1 MLGSLNGSPIH
12 CENSIQKMK
21 FQTINPSTEEVI
33 TEHEII
39 PKDKVLEI
47 ARNSKTAFNEWKQL
61 DISERED
68 YFRKLAQVLRS
79 NKERYA
85 KLMTLEM
92 GKPIR
97 QSLTEVEKCAWSAE
111 IYADTAGKWLE
122 EEIVHADGKKH
133 IVAFEPLGTILSI
146 MPWNFPF
153 WQAFRFAIP
162 TLIAGNVSIL
172 KHSNVVPQC
181 ALAIEEA
188 FNEAGFPS
196 YVFKTVI
203 TDHETV
209 AELIKSDLTQGVSL
223 TGSTSAG
230 ARVAELAGRNLKKVV
245 LELGGSDPFI
255 VLDDADVEFAA
266 KSAVSGRTMNSG
278 QSCIAAKRFIVM
290 KSVADEFSRIFS
302 EMTNALIVDD
312 PMDMKTDVGP
322 LVNKDGLT
330 QIEMQVHDAVSKGAM
345 ILAGGNRL
353 ERKGYFYK
361 PTVLSNIKNNMKVVT
376 EEVFG
381 PVAPIIIVNDEEEA
395 IKVAN
400 NSEFG
405 LGASI
410 WTSDEAKGLEI
421 AKKIEAGDVFINS
434 IVKSDPRMPF
444 GGIKK
449 SGIGREL
456 SKYGLREFVNIKGIN
471 VYEHKK

>member
-1 MLGSLNGSPIH
+1 
-12 CENSIQKMK
+12 MK
-21 FQTINPSTEEVI
+21 FKTINPATEEVI
-33 TEHEII
+33 AEHELM
-39 PKDKVLEI
+39 PKEKVFDAAKKSDE
-47 ARNSKTAFNEWKQL
+47 AFQEWKKL
-61 DISERED
+61 DISERAD
-68 YFRKLAQVLRS
+68 YFRKLAQVLKS
-79 NKERYA
+79 SKERYA
-85 KLMTLEM
+85 RLMTLEM

-97 QSLTEVEKCAWSAE
+97 QSLTEVEKCALGAE
-111 IYADTAGKWLE
+111 VYADNAAKWLE
-122 EEIVHADGKKH
+122 EEVVHADGKKH
-133 IVAFEPLGTILSI
+133 FVAFEPLGTILSI

-153 WQAFRFAIP
+153 WQALRFGIP

-172 KHSNVVPQC
+172 KHSNQVPQC
-181 ALAIEEA
+181 ALAIQDA
-188 FNEAGFPS
+188 FNEAGFPENIFN
-196 YVFKTVI
+196 VVI
-203 TDHETV
+203 IDHEAV
-209 AELIKSDLTQGVSL
+209 GELIKSDLIHGVSL
-223 TGSTSAG
+223 TGSTNAG

-266 KSAVSGRTMNSG
+266 KNAVSGRTVNSG

-290 KSVADEFSRIFS
+290 KSNAGEFSKIFAEKTS
-302 EMTNALIVDD
+302 ALIVDD
-312 PMDMKTDVGP
+312 PMNLKTDVGP
-322 LVNKDGLT
+322 LVNKEGLN

-345 ILAGGNRL
+345 ILAGGKRL
-353 ERKGYFYK
+353 ERKGFFYK

-410 WTSDEAKGLEI
+410 WTKDENKGLEI
-421 AKKIEAGDVFINS
+421 AKQIEAGDVFINS
-434 IVKSDPRMPF
+434 VVKSDPRMPF

-456 SKYGLREFVNIKGIN
+456 SKYGLKEFVNIKGIN
-471 VYEHKK
+471 VYEVKK